1 MEESVTSTVSPDAEL
16 SQEEIERLQEEIQ
29 EQKRE
34 RHAVLL
40 GHYYAPP
47 EVQDVCDFVGDSL
60 GLSRQAA
67 DTQAQMIVFNGV
79 HFMAET
85 ASSLAPGRKVIL
97 PDLSAGCSL
106 ADSITAHDIE
116 QWKAQY
122 PRGVVIAYVNTT
134 AAVKALTDCCCTS
147 ATAVQVVQHYAGAE
161 RILFLPDWNLGHY
174 VQAVTGIKM
183 DIWRGSCHVHDAFTA
198 SRILM
203 RMAQEP
209 GAEVLVHPES
219 SGAVVPEIRNSP
231 RVTIASTT
239 GMIKHLKASRAK
251 KFLIVTEKG
260 VLHNMHQAAPEKEL
274 MLIGNDANCR
284 YMQLPT
290 LPKVREALRSGGPE
304 VKVPEVL
311 AQRAYGPIK
320 RMLEI
325 G

>member
-1 MEESVTSTVSPDAEL
+1 MVDSLTQAEPDGAAL
-16 SQEEIERLQEEIQ
+16 LPEEIQRFQEEIQ
-29 EQKRE
+29 ALKRQQ
-34 RHAVLL
+34 HAVLL

-67 DTQAQMIVFNGV
+67 ATPAEVIVFCGV

-85 ASSLAPGRKVIL
+85 ASILAPSRKVLL
-97 PDLSAGCSL
+97 PDLGAGCSL
-106 ADSITAHDIE
+106 ANSIEAEDVE
-116 QWKAQY
+116 QWRAQH
-122 PRGVVIAYVNTT
+122 PHGVVIAYVNTT

-147 ATAVQVVQHYAGAE
+147 ANAVQVVQHYAGAE

-174 VQAVTGIKM
+174 VQATTGIEM

-198 SRILM
+198 SQILM
-203 RMAQEP
+203 RMGQEP
-209 GAEVLVHPES
+209 EAEVLVHPES
-219 SGAVVPEIRNSP
+219 SGAVVPEIRHDP

-239 GMIKHLKASRAK
+239 GMIKHLKDSKAK

-260 VLHNMHQAAPEKEL
+260 VLHKMHQVAPDKEL
-274 MLIGNDANCR
+274 LLIAPDAYCK
-284 YMQLPT
+284 YMALPT
-290 LPKVREALRSGGPE
+290 LPRVCEALRTGAPE
-304 VKVPEVL
+304 VKVPAAL
-311 AQRAYGPIK
+311 AQRAYAPIK